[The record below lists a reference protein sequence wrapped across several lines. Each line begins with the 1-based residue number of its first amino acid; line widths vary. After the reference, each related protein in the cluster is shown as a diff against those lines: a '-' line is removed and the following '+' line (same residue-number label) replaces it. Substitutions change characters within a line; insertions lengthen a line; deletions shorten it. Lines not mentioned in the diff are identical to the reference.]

1 MNGNQIKSSANI
13 VKVSNLYQEVID
25 RGDINADGKV
35 DALWCNNRTGTNVM
49 WLMDGV
55 KLSNSYQLNTVP
67 VSWLLVQLGDLNGDG
82 TSDLIWRN
90 QINGRDVTY
99 LIFEAG
105 QILSSPDINV
115 VDNQSWQ
122 MADILDLNGDG
133 KTDVFWR
140 NTQGNTVIY

>member
-1 MNGNQIKSSANI
+1 
-13 VKVSNLYQEVID
+13 
-25 RGDINADGKV
+25 
-35 DALWCNNRTGTNVM
+35 
-49 WLMDGV
+49 
-55 KLSNSYQLNTVP
+55 
-67 VSWLLVQLGDLNGDG
+67 
-82 TSDLIWRN
+82 
-90 QINGRDVTY
+90 

-140 NTQGNTVIY
+140 NTQGNTVIYQRNDNKIEENIYSNDMGVTWKNIH